1 MTLENFIAIVV
12 VGLVLGV
19 LANMLVKRGNFGIV
33 GDTLIGIGGALIIG
47 FMLPTVGISLG
58 GGLIGATILA
68 TIGAGLALWLIR
80 KARTA

>member
-12 VGLVLGV
+12 VGLALGV
-19 LANMLVKRGNFGIV
+19 LANMLVKHGNFGIV
-33 GDTLIGIGGALIIG
+33 GDALVGIGGALVLG
-47 FMLPTVGISLG
+47 FMLPTIGISLG
-58 GGLIGATILA
+58 GGIVGAIILA